1 MLETHFQQVNGERP
15 TVNRQRRDFANSYR
29 ENTLTKSA
37 ERRFAAPTLWVVSP
51 LLPAQSAALSGTP
64 QRSTLTGQQPTRR
77 TLPTLATGSPSDAN
91 VPWFQIAA
99 ARSILTDARLVVE
112 CSRQYRR
119 YERPTLIE

>member
-1 MLETHFQQVNGERP
+1 MIAVSVETYPVIFVTPFRGNVS
-15 TVNRQRRDFANSYR
+15 TSTRR
-29 ENTLTKSA
+29 
-37 ERRFAAPTLWVVSP
+37 V
-51 LLPAQSAALSGTP
+51 SAALSGTP
-64 QRSTLTGQQPTRR
+64 RRSTLTGQQPTRR